1 VKYNVGE
8 LVWIVGSFNEE
19 RIEPPALVISA
30 YEDIPRVFLN
40 DPEANAQWLTQEDL
54 GEGWVYD
61 ILFMGS
67 IELGVSEEWLR
78 PYQQEITK

>member
-8 LVWIVGSFNEE
+8 LVWIVDSFNEA

-30 YEDIPRVFLN
+30 YKDLPRVSLN

-54 GEGWVYD
+54 GEGCVYD

-67 IELGVSEEWLR
+67 IESGVSEAWLR
-78 PYQQEITK
+78 PCQYKIIK